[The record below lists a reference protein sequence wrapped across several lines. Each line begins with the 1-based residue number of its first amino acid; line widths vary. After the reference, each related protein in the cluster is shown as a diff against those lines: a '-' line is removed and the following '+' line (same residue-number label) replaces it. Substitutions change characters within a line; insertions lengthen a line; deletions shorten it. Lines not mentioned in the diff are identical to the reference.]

1 MKISVDWLK
10 DYVDPGISPS
20 ELRDRLTMIG
30 LVAETMEE
38 RDGDVILDVE
48 TYANRPDTLGHLG
61 MAREVAAMLG
71 RPLKAPVPSLSE
83 IEEKTADAADV
94 QVLDEALCPRYCGLV
109 VRDVRVG
116 PSPDWLRRRIES
128 MGLNPVNNVVDVSN
142 FVLFA
147 TAQPIHFFDLERLAG
162 RTVVVRRA
170 RKGERLRGLDGRDLA
185 LEPDMLVIADESR
198 PVALAGVIGGEE
210 TAVGEST
217 RHVFIESAH
226 FNPVSVRK
234 TSKALG
240 IQTDASYRFERE
252 TDVAFPPLAA
262 RLAASLLSAF
272 GGRSTSGLVDIYPKP
287 RKGRECRLRQK
298 RIAEL
303 LGVEI
308 DADFIQKILS
318 ALGFGLQPQ
327 PRQSWLVKVPS
338 FRVDIEREAD
348 LVEEIARFYGYD
360 RIPSV
365 VPPLKIIDRAAPEED
380 KPEKAAQVL
389 LQQGFDEVLTYS
401 FADPERQKILE
412 IPRRPLE
419 IRNPV
424 SSRASQ
430 LRTTLAGGLLE
441 TIAWNLNR
449 GAEGLQ
455 IFEIGHVYFQ
465 EEETHREQSVL
476 ALAAMGRRGEAGWL
490 SRPEE
495 TGFFHV
501 KGAVEAVMSRLRF
514 EPFRFQPQDHP
525 LFDEG
530 DGLALL
536 HKGALIGRLGRLRRR
551 IAEAY
556 DIKDDVHYAE
566 LELDALFGKTS
577 RPFRFSPVP
586 KFPGV
591 VRDLA
596 FLVGESTSFQEIKDE
611 VEKLALPNLESFSL
625 VDRFAGAALP
635 AGRVSLAFRFLFRSP
650 GGTLQSAEV
659 DRLQERIVGHLRG
672 ALKMELREGG
682 EIDNRA
688 RKN

>member
-1 MKISVDWLK
+1 
-10 DYVDPGISPS
+10 
-20 ELRDRLTMIG
+20 
-30 LVAETMEE
+30 
-38 RDGDVILDVE
+38 
-48 TYANRPDTLGHLG
+48 
-61 MAREVAAMLG
+61 
-71 RPLKAPVPSLSE
+71 
-83 IEEKTADAADV
+83 
-94 QVLDEALCPRYCGLV
+94 
-109 VRDVRVG
+109 
-116 PSPDWLRRRIES
+116 
-128 MGLNPVNNVVDVSN
+128 
-142 FVLFA
+142 
-147 TAQPIHFFDLERLAG
+147 
-162 RTVVVRRA
+162 
-170 RKGERLRGLDGRDLA
+170 
-185 LEPDMLVIADESR
+185 MLVIADESR
-198 PVALAGVIGGEE
+198 PIALAGVIGGEE

-226 FNPVSVRK
+226 FDPVSVRK

-252 TDVAFPPLAA
+252 TDVAFPPQAA
-262 RLAASLLSAF
+262 RLAASLLGAF
-272 GGRSTSGLVDIYPKP
+272 GGRSTSGLVDLYPKP

-298 RIAEL
+298 RVAEL

-308 DADFIQKILS
+308 DADFIQKLLA
-318 ALGFGLQPQ
+318 ALGFGLQAQ
-327 PRQSWLVKVPS
+327 PRQSWLVRVPS

-380 KPEKAAQVL
+380 KPEKAAQIL

-455 IFEIGHVYFQ
+455 IFEFGHVYFQ
-465 EEETHREQSVL
+465 EEETHREQSAL
-476 ALAAMGRRGEAGWL
+476 ALAAMGRRGEADWL

-514 EPFRFQPQDHP
+514 EPFRFQPQNHP

-536 HKGALIGRLGRLRRR
+536 HKGALVGRLGRLRRR
-551 IAEAY
+551 ITEAY

-566 LELDALFGKTS
+566 IDLDALFGKTP
-577 RPFRFSPVP
+577 RFFRFSPVP
-586 KFPGV
+586 KFPGI
-591 VRDLA
+591 VRDMA

-611 VEKLALPNLESFSL
+611 IEKLALPNLESFNL
-625 VDRFAGAALP
+625 VDRFEGASLP

-682 EIDNRA
+682 EIDNRT